1 MTGKRHSGF
10 LCNLLAV
17 GILIIGCAELAH
29 AQSTRVS
36 DAARAALPADIRDGG
51 VFRVATSLQWAPFA
65 YKSDK
70 DEAVGI
76 DVSLMKLIAAK
87 LGLKAEFDD
96 LKFPAIIPGVQS
108 GRYHAGV
115 DQLAISTERLKAVD
129 MVQYFENGTS
139 VLMPAGKPIKDAN
152 ELCGLTFDVTQG
164 SFQIGQLNKL
174 SQACVAAGKKP
185 IAQQAYPSAGDTLL
199 AISNGRGDAFLTATP
214 QGVYITR
221 INSKVELA
229 KGEVKVV
236 DRMKAGIVIQKGN
249 VPLRKAIALA
259 LESAIEDGSYKAI
272 LNEFGVAGSA
282 VPVEVV
288 RKSAE

>member
-1 MTGKRHSGF
+1 MTKHNVRAMLCGF
-10 LCNLLAV
+10 AV
-17 GILIIGCAELAH
+17 AAALSVAGGSAI
-29 AQSTRVS
+29 AQTVKPSE
-36 DAARAALPADIRDGG
+36 AARAALPADVRDGG

-65 YKSDK
+65 YKSEK

-76 DVSLMKLIAAK
+76 DISLMKLIAAK

-115 DQLAISTERLKAVD
+115 DQLAISPQRLAAVD

-139 VLMPAGKPIKDAN
+139 VLVPVGKPIKDPN
-152 ELCGLTFDVTQG
+152 DLCGLTFDVTQG

-174 SQACVAAGKKP
+174 SETCVAAGKKP

-214 QGVYITR
+214 QGVYISR

-229 KGEVKVV
+229 KGEVKDV
-236 DRMKAGIVIQKGN
+236 DRMKAGIVVQKDN
-249 VPLRKAIALA
+249 AALRKAIALA
-259 LESAIEDGSYKAI
+259 LMSAMEDGSYKAI
-272 LNEFGVAGSA
+272 LEEFGVAGSA
-282 VPVEVV
+282 VPVDVV

>member
-1 MTGKRHSGF
+1 MNKNLSAVLCSLMLAAVLPMGLSGPV
-10 LCNLLAV
+10 N
-17 GILIIGCAELAH
+17 
-29 AQSTRVS
+29 AQTTKVS
-36 DAARAALPADIRDGG
+36 DAARAALPADVRDGG

-115 DQLAISTERLKAVD
+115 DQLAISAERLKAVD

-139 VLMPAGKPIKDAN
+139 VLVPAGKPIKNPND
-152 ELCGLTFDVTQG
+152 LCGLTFDVTQG

-174 SQACVAAGKKP
+174 SEACVAAGK
-185 IAQQAYPSAGDTLL
+185 
-199 AISNGRGDAFLTATP
+199 
-214 QGVYITR
+214 
-221 INSKVELA
+221 
-229 KGEVKVV
+229 
-236 DRMKAGIVIQKGN
+236 
-249 VPLRKAIALA
+249 
-259 LESAIEDGSYKAI
+259 
-272 LNEFGVAGSA
+272 
-282 VPVEVV
+282 
-288 RKSAE
+288 

>member
-1 MTGKRHSGF
+1 MHKNVRALLCSLMVAVVLPIGLSGPV
-10 LCNLLAV
+10 N
-17 GILIIGCAELAH
+17 
-29 AQSTRVS
+29 AQATKVS
-36 DAARAALPADIRDGG
+36 DAARAALPADVRDGG

-76 DVSLMKLIAAK
+76 DISLMKLIAAK

-115 DQLAISTERLKAVD
+115 DQLAISPQRLAAVD

-139 VLMPAGKPIKDAN
+139 VLVPAGRPIKDPN
-152 ELCGLTFDVTQG
+152 DLCGLTFDVTQG
-164 SFQIGQLNKL
+164 SFQIGELNKL
-174 SQACVAAGKKP
+174 SDKCVAAGKKP
-185 IAQQAYPSAGDTLL
+185 IAQQAYPSAGESLL
-199 AISNGRGDAFLTATP
+199 AISNGRGDAFMTATP
-214 QGVYITR
+214 QGIYITR
-221 INSKVELA
+221 TNPKVELA
-229 KGEVKVV
+229 KGEVKDVE
-236 DRMKAGIVIQKGN
+236 RMKAGIVIQKGN
-249 VPLRKAIALA
+249 VGLRKAIALA

-272 LNEFGVAGSA
+272 LEEFGVAGSA
-282 VPVEVV
+282 VSVDVV